1 MAIIPIPARLP
12 LRGLKWRCPEPAI
25 VNRSGWTGTS
35 KVVGLPGAGVWSASG
50 EFSVIVGEGN
60 VLRWRAFFT
69 ALRGQRNSFCLI
81 AIERAR
87 QTETIGVTVRAG
99 AGNADTLPL
108 QGMPAGGRVLLGG
121 ELMTVPLPSGHHR
134 LVCLTQDLVADANGE
149 GVARFGPEL
158 GEIPTAGTLVELR
171 TPYAQVR
178 QTSEPPGWDVGLGQ
192 TYTFPFSVEEAK

>member
-1 MAIIPIPARLP
+1 MAIIPTPARLP

-50 EFSVIVGEGN
+50 EFRVIVGEEN
-60 VLRWRAFFT
+60 VLPWRAFFT
-69 ALRGQRNSFCLI
+69 ALRGQRNSFRLI

-87 QTETIGVTVRAG
+87 QTDVTAVTVRAG

-108 QGMPAGGRVLLGG
+108 QGMPASVRVLRAG

-134 LVCLTQDLVADANGE
+134 LVCLTEHLVADANGQAI
-149 GVARFGPEL
+149 ARFGPEL

-171 TPYAQVR
+171 EPFALVR
-178 QTSEPPGWDVGLGQ
+178 QTSEPPGWDVAVGQ
-192 TYTFPFSVEEAK
+192 TYTFPFAVEEAK